1 VPAEHIK
8 RFTSSVD
15 AKLVMIEGGAHY
27 LNATNPKEVN
37 KALLAMVK
45 KYGSATA

>member
-1 VPAEHIK
+1 VPPEHIK
-8 RFTSSVD
+8 SFTSSVD

-37 KALLAMVK
+37 EALLEMVK
-45 KYGSATA
+45 KYNATA